1 MFEDIKNLSFEESL
15 AELESIIQKMEGGE
29 VKLSESV
36 AFYER
41 GIALKNH
48 CENIL
53 KDAKLKI
60 EKIQLK
66 PTPDGGQEFETVPFD
81 VE

>member
-15 AELESIIQKMEGGE
+15 AELETIIKKMESGN
-29 VKLSESV
+29 VKLSQSV
-36 AFYER
+36 EFYER

-48 CENIL
+48 CEDIL

-66 PTPDGGQEFETVPFD
+66 PISNDGQEFETVPFD
-81 VE
+81 VK

>member
-1 MFEDIKNLSFEESL
+1 MFEDIKNLGFEESM
-15 AELESIIQKMEGGE
+15 AELDSIIKKMECGD

-36 AFYER
+36 GLYER

-48 CENIL
+48 CEKIL
-53 KDAKLKI
+53 KEAKLKI

-66 PTPDGGQEFETVPFD
+66 PTPDGGQDFETVPFD
-81 VE
+81 EK

>member
-15 AELESIIQKMEGGE
+15 SELDNIIKKMECGE

-36 AFYER
+36 GLYER

-48 CENIL
+48 CEEIL
-53 KDAKLKI
+53 RDAKLKI

-66 PTPDGGQEFETVPFD
+66 PTPDGGQDFETVPFD
-81 VE
+81 VK